1 MHLQK
6 CADAA
11 FCNRLLGSK
20 DEGYMVDPA
29 SVNIAGSKL
38 LCSVQNKENPDLD
51 LKLTLTSYGSF
62 VRLHINED
70 PLKGRFEVPGV
81 LQKGLAG
88 DNRHL
93 NFASSE
99 MRYFLASCLILFLH
113 REHAALCVA
122 T

>member
-1 MHLQK
+1 MLEKVLCVHSQK

-20 DEGYMVDPA
+20 DEGYMVDPV
-29 SVNIAGSKL
+29 SVSIAGSKL
-38 LCSVQNKENPDLD
+38 ICSVQNKGNPDVD

-88 DNRHL
+88 DENTSTLRL
-93 NFASSE
+93 L
-99 MRYFLASCLILFLH
+99 RCG
-113 REHAALCVA
+113 AALA
-122 T
+122 TCLT